1 MKTMRKG
8 IHAGLTVG
16 AGALLMLTAAFAG
29 ISHALPYSETRSG
42 DRAVE
47 IAKQARDR
55 VERNGK
61 RLKTSSNALFKEFA
75 ERTVALQK
83 LIDTRERLDKSGF
96 LAKGDPEGDA
106 RRAHINAKIL
116 MEVGEL
122 KKTTD
127 AHLES
132 LLNSL
137 QTFDDAVAGSL
148 VACQATRSINSN
160 YELTL
165 GQYLKQERAHFDHA
179 SREAQEALDAYQDA
193 ADTKLKPRRLK
204 QYNRAKRRLLQI
216 GQRRQLFEARI
227 KVAHMNQKISALI
240 REKIRTEGGDI
251 STKYRQV
258 MADLYN
264 TYAKIVP
271 IAEVGGTGTPEIFA
285 NLGFGNMEE
294 LRTTL
299 DIVDGAI
306 GKLGVVL
313 DDMVDD
319 VLAGLGEIKVVKDSA
334 IETESFSVEE
344 EMDFLSRQRE
354 AWNT

>member
-1 MKTMRKG
+1 MNTTQKT
-8 IHAGLTVG
+8 IYAGL
-16 AGALLMLTAAFAG
+16 GALLLTLIHVG
-29 ISHALPYSETRSG
+29 VSQALPYAATGSG

-55 VERNGK
+55 VEQNGQ
-61 RLKTSSNALFKEFA
+61 RLKTSSDALFKEFA
-75 ERTVALQK
+75 ERTVALQR
-83 LIDTRERLDKSGF
+83 LIDTRERLEKSGF
-96 LAKGDPEGDA
+96 LTQGDPEGAA
-106 RRAHINAKIL
+106 RRAHINARIL
-116 MEVGEL
+116 AEVAEL
-122 KKTTD
+122 KRATD
-127 AHLES
+127 THLEA
-132 LLNSL
+132 LLSSL

-165 GQYLKQERAHFDHA
+165 DQYLKQERSHFHQA

-193 ADTKLKPRRLK
+193 TDPKLKARRLK
-204 QYNRAKRRLLQI
+204 QYHRAKRRLLQI
-216 GQRRQLFEARI
+216 GQRRQLYEARI
-227 KVAHMNQKISALI
+227 KVAHMNQKVSALI

-251 STKYRQV
+251 ATKYRQV

-264 TYAKIVP
+264 TFSKIVP

-285 NLGFGNMEE
+285 NVGFNNMEE

-306 GKLGVVL
+306 GKLSHVL

-319 VLAGLGEIKVVKDSA
+319 VLAGLGGIQVVKDA
-334 IETESFSVEE
+334 NIDTESLSVEE

-354 AWNT
+354 AWRS

>member
-1 MKTMRKG
+1 MKNMRKQTYQRVV
-8 IHAGLTVG
+8 ITAVGLF
-16 AGALLMLTAAFAG
+16 LLIIIEAPMTY
-29 ISHALPYSETRSG
+29 ALPYSETKSG

-55 VERNGK
+55 VERNGG
-61 RLKTSSNALFKEFA
+61 RLKASSNLLFKEFA

-83 LIDTRERLDKSGF
+83 LIDTRERLEKSGF
-96 LAKGDPEGDA
+96 LAKGDPEGEA

-116 MEVGEL
+116 TEVGEL
-122 KKTTD
+122 KKSSD
-127 AHLES
+127 KHLDG
-132 LLNSL
+132 LLSSL
-137 QTFDDAVAGSL
+137 QAFDDAVAGSL
-148 VACQATRSINSN
+148 VDCQATRSINSN

-165 GQYLKQERAHFDHA
+165 DQYLKQERGHFEQA
-179 SREAQEALDAYQDA
+179 SREAQEALNAYQDA
-193 ADTKLKPRRLK
+193 TDPRQKERLLK
-204 QYNRAKRRLLQI
+204 QYNRAKRRLI
-216 GQRRQLFEARI
+216 RIDQRRRLYEARI
-227 KVAHMNQKISALI
+227 KVANMNQKISGLI
-240 REKIRTEGGDI
+240 REKIRAEGGDI
-251 STKYRQV
+251 SSKFRQV

-264 TYAKIVP
+264 TFSKIVP

-294 LRTTL
+294 LRETL
-299 DIVDGAI
+299 LIVDGAI

-319 VLAGLGEIKVVKDSA
+319 VLAGLGEIKVVKDSSLDS
-334 IETESFSVEE
+334 ESLSIEE

>member
-1 MKTMRKG
+1 MKSIRKQP
-8 IHAGLTVG
+8 HQRLAV
-16 AGALLMLTAAFAG
+16 TAAGFFLLVLIQAPV
-29 ISHALPYSETRSG
+29 SYALPYSETQSG

-55 VERNGK
+55 VERNGG
-61 RLKTSSNALFKEFA
+61 RLKASSNALFKEFA

-96 LAKGDPEGDA
+96 LAKGDPEGEA

-116 MEVGEL
+116 TEVGEL
-122 KKTTD
+122 KKSTD
-127 AHLES
+127 RHLEG

-137 QTFDDAVAGSL
+137 QAFDDAVAGSL
-148 VACQATRSINSN
+148 VDCQATRSINSN

-165 GQYLKQERAHFDHA
+165 DQYLKQERGHFEQA
-179 SREAQEALDAYQDA
+179 SRDAQDALNAYQDA
-193 ADTKLKPRRLK
+193 TDPRQKERLLK
-204 QYNRAKRRLLQI
+204 QYNRAKRRLIQI
-216 GQRRQLFEARI
+216 DQRRRLYEARI
-227 KVAHMNQKISALI
+227 KVADMNQKISGLI
-240 REKIRTEGGDI
+240 REKIRAEGSDI
-251 STKYRQV
+251 SSKFRQV

-264 TYAKIVP
+264 TFSKIVP

-285 NLGFGNMEE
+285 NLGFGNVEE
-294 LRTTL
+294 LRETL
-299 DIVDGAI
+299 LIVDGAI

-319 VLAGLGEIKVVKDSA
+319 VLAGLGEIKVVKDSSLDS
-334 IETESFSVEE
+334 ESLSIEE

-354 AWNT
+354 AWSS